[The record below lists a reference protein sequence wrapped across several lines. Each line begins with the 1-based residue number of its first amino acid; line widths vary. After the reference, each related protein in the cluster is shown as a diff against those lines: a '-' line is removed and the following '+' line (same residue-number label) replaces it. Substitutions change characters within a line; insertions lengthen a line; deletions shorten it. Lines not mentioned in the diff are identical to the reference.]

1 MYIQYFIFLFILYS
15 LIWMEKKKHTEM
27 QCIYGKR
34 HKSQFNGD
42 QILAP
47 FYCSEVILI
56 QTFLSILNPWL

>member
-1 MYIQYFIFLFILYS
+1 
-15 LIWMEKKKHTEM
+15 M